1 MLDQLFNSKT
11 RVKILSLFE
20 NNDKASYYLQE
31 IVRLTKTDP
40 ASIHRELKTLEEMDL
55 LTSKSQGK
63 QKYFKI
69 NTQNPYWKTLEHLI
83 AIHKNSNQ
91 NKWFYYT
98 DSKDIFP
105 LIHFSTVDEKL
116 NQVFFKKIGAGLNS
130 LDFASLNTAQ
140 NTDMW
145 LKYEQCNEIEQKFT
159 QRFFEKPEQIIDLC
173 QEAFVAG
180 QVVVKFAQRW
190 QKLNF
195 NSLST
200 LDLSQELSKFVLKHG
215 QFEVFHWLHSVLET
229 GNLVIN
235 QKLQSEL
242 KIVFPENYYSVFGFL
257 TNVFEDSK
265 ADDQYNHLLTILK
278 QIQGSD
284 PIQEYFKLKEL
295 RLIQKELWD
304 EFPELYLEI
313 RSHTAKYGYLGFGR
327 KGPAWSEHYF
337 IEILKNLAILGVP
350 ADVLLTKNQS
360 RKKYLKETQ
369 QELEK
374 KLSSTQS
381 MYFKAYRLGIQ
392 TKIYRKEIT
401 HFCYELLNDL
411 LVELSNK
418 TDCTVVELQQMY
430 ESELSDLKTSKKL
443 DKNYLSQK
451 SVRHLMIRENHTSN
465 IFTEPECFEILNKL
479 KLPIKDKNHAF
490 YGKCFVAGRVRG
502 QSFFY
507 NSKAKDIP
515 SFSILIIDS
524 KTKNIK
530 TDFLEKNLKNI
541 LGIVFI
547 EKPQE
552 CDSSVLFARQYN
564 IPCIID
570 TNLSNHEIGVK
581 LLDIDATYGKIVVV
595 ESN

>member
-1 MLDQLFNSKT
+1 M
-11 RVKILSLFE
+11 
-20 NNDKASYYLQE
+20 
-31 IVRLTKTDP
+31 
-40 ASIHRELKTLEEMDL
+40 
-55 LTSKSQGK
+55 
-63 QKYFKI
+63 
-69 NTQNPYWKTLEHLI
+69 
-83 AIHKNSNQ
+83 
-91 NKWFYYT
+91 
-98 DSKDIFP
+98 
-105 LIHFSTVDEKL
+105 
-116 NQVFFKKIGAGLNS
+116 
-130 LDFASLNTAQ
+130 
-140 NTDMW
+140 
-145 LKYEQCNEIEQKFT
+145 
-159 QRFFEKPEQIIDLC
+159 
-173 QEAFVAG
+173 
-180 QVVVKFAQRW
+180 
-190 QKLNF
+190 
-195 NSLST
+195 
-200 LDLSQELSKFVLKHG
+200 
-215 QFEVFHWLHSVLET
+215 
-229 GNLVIN
+229 
-235 QKLQSEL
+235 
-242 KIVFPENYYSVFGFL
+242 
-257 TNVFEDSK
+257 
-265 ADDQYNHLLTILK
+265 
-278 QIQGSD
+278 
-284 PIQEYFKLKEL
+284 
-295 RLIQKELWD
+295 
-304 EFPELYLEI
+304 
-313 RSHTAKYGYLGFGR
+313 
-327 KGPAWSEHYF
+327 
-337 IEILKNLAILGVP
+337 AILGVS

-360 RKKYLKETQ
+360 RKKYLKKTQ

-374 KLSSTQS
+374 KLSLTQS

-507 NSKAKDIP
+507 NSKIKDVP
-515 SFSILIIDS
+515 RFSILIIDS
-524 KTKNIK
+524 KTKNLKI
-530 TDFLEKNLKNI
+530 DFLEKNLKNI

-552 CDSSVLFARQYN
+552 YDSSVLFARQYN